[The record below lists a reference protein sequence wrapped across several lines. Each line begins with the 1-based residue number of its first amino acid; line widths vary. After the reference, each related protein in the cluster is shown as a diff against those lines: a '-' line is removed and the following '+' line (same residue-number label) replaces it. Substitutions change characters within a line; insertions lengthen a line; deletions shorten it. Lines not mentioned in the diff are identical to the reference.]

1 MDLLT
6 DAEPANF
13 GDGVVGCSSFYNI
26 PVDVERDTVFD
37 ETSDIG
43 TECGPLVLL
52 IQCVDVRVVLVVSGL
67 HWIVSTTS
75 VCFPVTGVS
84 SGDSCSVHHI
94 AHLAANAWEDSV
106 CFKGHELLH
115 S

>member
-1 MDLLT
+1 MKEVMDLLT

-13 GDGVVGCSSFYNI
+13 GDGVVGCSSFENI
-26 PVDVERDTVFD
+26 PVDVERNVVPF

-43 TECGPLVLL
+43 TE
-52 IQCVDVRVVLVVSGL
+52 CVDVRVVLVVSGL

-84 SGDSCSVHHI
+84 SVDSCPIHQVVHH
-94 AHLAANAWEDSV
+94 AAYSREYFTGFR
-106 CFKGHELLH
+106 CFQRHA
-115 S
+115 